1 MDKKI
6 GFIGCGNMGKA
17 ILGGLIASGQVQPG
31 QIWVYTPSPDKV
43 AALRDQYGINAASS
57 AQEVAQIADIVFGAV
72 KPGIMTK
79 VLGDIASSLNKES
92 LVVSIAAG
100 ASTPDRIIKEVYDKM
115 TDEINTQE
123 TESFAELLEQTLKTL
138 HTGEKVTGVITQINP
153 TDIHVD
159 LGVKQAGY
167 IPTTELSDDPN
178 YSIADN
184 IHIGDEIEA
193 YVMRVNDQE
202 GTIMLSKKRLDAVKN
217 WEVLEKAVESGEVF
231 DCTITDVNKGGV
243 IANVLGIR
251 VFIPASQTGLPREAD
266 LSQLVKTQQKQL
278 FFYYNQ
284 SV

>member
-100 ASTPDRIIKEVYDKM
+100 VT
-115 TDEINTQE
+115 
-123 TESFAELLEQTLKTL
+123 LEQLARALGHDRKIIRAISTKTNVSVRICKRRKHNL
-138 HTGEKVTGVITQINP
+138 LSF
-153 TDIHVD
+153 DALD
-159 LGVKQAGY
+159 FY
-167 IPTTELSDDPN
+167 IL
-178 YSIADN
+178 IF
-184 IHIGDEIEA
+184 
-193 YVMRVNDQE
+193 
-202 GTIMLSKKRLDAVKN
+202 RL
-217 WEVLEKAVESGEVF
+217 
-231 DCTITDVNKGGV
+231 
-243 IANVLGIR
+243 
-251 VFIPASQTGLPREAD
+251 
-266 LSQLVKTQQKQL
+266 
-278 FFYYNQ
+278 
-284 SV
+284 